1 MKIALITTGGT
12 IGSAVTDGVTNVS
25 EAADIELKK
34 ALLSA
39 TEGRDDIVIRP
50 AADILSE
57 NMTPDVFRLIAGA
70 IRTAL
75 NENKYEGIIVTHGTD
90 TLTFSAN
97 ALALMFSDTP
107 IPIVLLS
114 ANAPLASGGNGRE
127 NLAAALTLIRERLCG
142 VFVVY
147 ANEKDSVSVHLG
159 ARLVESDEM
168 TGYVRSIGNVAF
180 GRVLEGRFVYN
191 DAPTNPL
198 PLFLKSPGRA
208 SGFTDISTDIVTIH
222 SRSMLD
228 FDMYLSPSKPPRAC
242 VVKTYHSGTVP
253 GAAGKYGI
261 GSFIERAEMAGA
273 KVVLAPVNSA
283 LAPYASS
290 IRAYKKA
297 LVARDISFGTA
308 VAKVMLALG
317 SGMDVGEVLEREY
330 AFERFGTR

>member
-75 NENKYEGIIVTHGTD
+75 NEKKYEGIIVTHGTD

-142 VFVVY
+142 VSER
-147 ANEKDSVSVHLG
+147 AGRHGHAHGIRLSGASRHRTPRERA
-159 ARLVESDEM
+159 ARLRRERFHAAFPSA
-168 TGYVRSIGNVAF
+168 RS
-180 GRVLEGRFVYN
+180 L
-191 DAPTNPL
+191 
-198 PLFLKSPGRA
+198 RA
-208 SGFTDISTDIVTIH
+208 GHDGDLH
-222 SRSMLD
+222 
-228 FDMYLSPSKPPRAC
+228 
-242 VVKTYHSGTVP
+242 GT
-253 GAAGKYGI
+253 
-261 GSFIERAEMAGA
+261 RQT
-273 KVVLAPVNSA
+273 A
-283 LAPYASS
+283 LAPCKGAC
-290 IRAYKKA
+290 R
-297 LVARDISFGTA
+297 RTA
-308 VAKVMLALG
+308 
-317 SGMDVGEVLEREY
+317 
-330 AFERFGTR
+330 